1 LLLNFLITI
10 LNQTTKC
17 NKTFCYVISNI
28 KHGKISYKMIKS
40 RIRSNNP
47 TGTATQKISPLA
59 KVEPLI
65 CEFCIQLAR
74 IGEALT
80 KYEIF
85 ELADDLIRGSV
96 HADAY
101 INYCERRHII
111 KDWDR
116 TIVGES
122 WYRGFMLRNE
132 NKLKRAKC
140 KVIDNNRRTYCTY
153 ENFSNMYD
161 AVYENM
167 VDAGVAIKLD
177 HEVMFDKDGNE
188 TDDKTK
194 MHGGPTRYKLI
205 KPERCVYVD
214 ETGCNTNCKNDG
226 QIGVQ
231 RIIMSKNQIEGGR
244 SSASTDL
251 HFTVLAFTLGTGE
264 PIMCA
269 AILKSEK
276 GAEDLPMNWKLGLD
290 ATKAIVIGEDD
301 VATFEL
307 NRPNGISM
315 GGPKCNYKGTEV
327 PCFVCSTPNA
337 SITSELLAKMLEQID
352 SYNLFPRS
360 EEDGVP
366 FLLVDRHHSRTHL
379 PTTHTVGRYVLAS
392 HMGRISG
399 SPMTAQSLMV
409 PLK

>member
-1 LLLNFLITI
+1 LEYRIDQAKRGKKVKAINLPPDTNNVPHPEGEETPPPVVTDTALAALPPIEPSIIIDPTNDSSISSLTGNDSNSIQNSPETDQTKLQSTTIPTLLTNNNNNTNPKVI
-10 LNQTTKC
+10 NHGGRTKGSTDKAKR
-17 NKTFCYVISNI
+17 NKELKFKTSKIEAAFRCIDAKQAAKRNKKFVKNGTYKKIIYDIEEEFGI
-28 KHGKISYKMIKS
+28 KHGKIRYEMIKS

-47 TGTATQKISPLA
+47 TGTASQKISPLA

-96 HADAY
+96 HAEAY
-101 INYCERRHII
+101 IKYCERRYII

-177 HEVMFDKDGNE
+177 HEVMFDK
-188 TDDKTK
+188 
-194 MHGGPTRYKLI
+194 
-205 KPERCVYVD
+205 
-214 ETGCNTNCKNDG
+214 
-226 QIGVQ
+226 
-231 RIIMSKNQIEGGR
+231 
-244 SSASTDL
+244 
-251 HFTVLAFTLGTGE
+251 
-264 PIMCA
+264 
-269 AILKSEK
+269 
-276 GAEDLPMNWKLGLD
+276 
-290 ATKAIVIGEDD
+290 
-301 VATFEL
+301 
-307 NRPNGISM
+307 
-315 GGPKCNYKGTEV
+315 
-327 PCFVCSTPNA
+327 
-337 SITSELLAKMLEQID
+337 
-352 SYNLFPRS
+352 
-360 EEDGVP
+360 
-366 FLLVDRHHSRTHL
+366 
-379 PTTHTVGRYVLAS
+379 
-392 HMGRISG
+392 
-399 SPMTAQSLMV
+399 
-409 PLK
+409 